1 MPVVGTILDIVINNP
16 YKKGGG
22 ERCMGDIRREVMLAC
37 LDLCAD
43 IQGVSGK
50 TLSLPKDATMDYEYL
65 EGY

>member
-1 MPVVGTILDIVINNP
+1 
-16 YKKGGG
+16 
-22 ERCMGDIRREVMLAC
+22 MGDIRREVVLAC